1 MAQKAGEEGN
11 SWVSREPQRA
21 GVPVH
26 QFSSGNMTDFMN
38 AAQRSLAMAKV
49 RGKETC
55 VERKLRSLLHRRG
68 FRFRKN
74 VNELPGRP
82 DVVLPKHRAVIFV
95 HGCFWHQHP
104 GCKKST
110 IPDTRSEFWR
120 KKLQAN
126 RERDARAIEELS
138 DMNWRV
144 AIVWECELKSK
155 TLMDNALDTITKWI
169 SSDELGNFLL

>member
-1 MAQKAGEEGN
+1 MA
-11 SWVSREPQRA
+11 R
-21 GVPVH
+21 
-26 QFSSGNMTDFMN
+26 
-38 AAQRSLAMAKV
+38 V
-49 RGKETC
+49 RGKETRL
-55 VERKLRSLLHRRG
+55 ERKLRSLLHRRG

-82 DVVLPKHRAVIFV
+82 DVVLPKHRAAIIG

-120 KKLQAN
+120 EKLQAN
-126 RERDARAIEELS
+126 RERDVKTIRELS

-144 AIVWECELKSK
+144 VVVWECELTNRMIDS
-155 TLMDNALDTITKWI
+155 TLKNIEDWVLSGKP
-169 SSDELGNFLL
+169 